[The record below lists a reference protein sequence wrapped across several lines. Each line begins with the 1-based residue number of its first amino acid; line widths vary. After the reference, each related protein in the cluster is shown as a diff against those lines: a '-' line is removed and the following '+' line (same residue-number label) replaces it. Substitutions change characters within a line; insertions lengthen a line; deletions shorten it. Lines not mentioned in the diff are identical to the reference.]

1 MLIYFILGL
10 TCTLSIIYILINIF
24 KLSIPEVSNYYSK
37 YSYKAYLNDYIR
49 LCIYYLLFTIIFNY
63 LHLTSIVLFI
73 GGIFILSGIIN
84 ISLFQLLSNIN
95 NNSYITDFIEY
106 AGNYSYRLVLQDILV
121 IITALLFN
129 IIFTLIGMPISLLI
143 TLIVTGFGL
152 FNLLIIR

>member
-63 LHLTSIVLFI
+63 LDLTSIVLFI

-95 NNSYITDFIEY
+95 NNSYIIN
-106 AGNYSYRLVLQDILV
+106 AS
-121 IITALLFN
+121 
-129 IIFTLIGMPISLLI
+129 
-143 TLIVTGFGL
+143 
-152 FNLLIIR
+152 